1 VRLLPSDPGGGGRL
15 AIPYRFLLL
24 LTPHPSLSRPFPSLS
39 SHHGIMA
46 KRSRAIKLPKGSGA
60 EPGRQTTFKIGLFLV
75 LWKCR
80 LLSQLC
86 EHQLPKASS
95 CVHQYFCMNV
105 RVTVLTWIC
114 SVLCVYC
121 LLWRLIILIYQAW
134 YSSRFSLMSLFN
146 CCCCCSCSL
155 TTHSTLVICVGG
167 VKSYIKTVFCALSLK
182 ITGIFRNRNMTNY
195 SVSQLVDTE
204 S

>member
-1 VRLLPSDPGGGGRL
+1 MLWCFVVDVVPLIHSTCVQTVVVISIFILHSVLFLLRIHYAACMGVLASALCQCRAYSKKKYPSTCVCFLLTLGGGRL
-15 AIPYRFLLL
+15 ALPYRFLLL

-60 EPGRQTTFKIGLFLV
+60 EPGRQTTFKIGPFLV

-105 RVTVLTWIC
+105 RVTVLT
-114 SVLCVYC
+114 
-121 LLWRLIILIYQAW
+121 
-134 YSSRFSLMSLFN
+134 
-146 CCCCCSCSL
+146 
-155 TTHSTLVICVGG
+155 
-167 VKSYIKTVFCALSLK
+167 
-182 ITGIFRNRNMTNY
+182 
-195 SVSQLVDTE
+195 
-204 S
+204 